1 MSLVT
6 HAITARAHKSATA
19 STLTG
24 VAMVAELFAQLML
37 ALFQFAGE
45 MLCYFT
51 GKILLPV
58 LTGGRVTVLPYGRT
72 YGTSRWFIPYCRLPN
87 GRIAVEGDF
96 AVLIALIFWAVVLVS
111 AVFLLRSH

>member
-1 MSLVT
+1 
-6 HAITARAHKSATA
+6 
-19 STLTG
+19 
-24 VAMVAELFAQLML
+24 MVAELFAQLML

-58 LTGGRVTVLPYGRT
+58 LTGGRVTVLPYGS
-72 YGTSRWFIPYCRLPN
+72 YGPSRWLAPCRRLPN
-87 GRIAVEGDF
+87 GQIAVEGDF

-111 AVFLLRSH
+111 AVLLLRSH